1 MIRLV
6 QFYPE
11 QSASCTPQV
20 SDNGD
25 KKRFIFL
32 RSHVR
37 DFEYILKGD
46 FANPPLP
53 IKKNIFV
60 LRKSHPSQT
69 FVNVGSY
76 NYYYINNEV
85 A

>member
-11 QSASCTPQV
+11 QSESCTPQIP
-20 SDNGD
+20 DNGD
-25 KKRFIFL
+25 QKRFIFL

-53 IKKNIFV
+53 IKKQHFRV
-60 LRKSHPSQT
+60 TQTPPLADFRKRGIIQLLL
-69 FVNVGSY
+69 Y
-76 NYYYINNEV
+76 
-85 A
+85 